1 MLTAQERGFTIK
13 GYIPSL
19 PDGTEVGIGAV
30 EDSIVELAKRPF
42 RIARA
47 GETPRFGLVH
57 GQQPQA
63 R

>member
-30 EDSIVELAKRPF
+30 EDSIVE
-42 RIARA
+42 RA
-47 GETPRFGLVH
+47 GETPRFSLVH

>member
-30 EDSIVELAKRPF
+30 EDSIVELATSVVKN
-42 RIARA
+42 
-47 GETPRFGLVH
+47 GRFVLRGPVENPVF
-57 GQQPQA
+57 GA
-63 R
+63 